1 MLGRVL
7 QQDRR
12 ALDVQPFHPQPP
24 YPSRRYQSV
33 QRRSPVHLI
42 PLLIIGTTV
51 GATMALLFTKMASL
65 ISD

>member
-12 ALDVQPFHPQPP
+12 ALDVQPLHPQP
-24 YPSRRYQSV
+24 YPSRRYDQSV

-65 ISD
+65 ISN